1 MLTRILLRVATV
13 AFAMALSYEVCMN
26 ASFTLWAHSRGT
38 LEITELT
45 ATGWMADRI
54 VAKSAEA
61 RSIRLISSQPR
72 VWYPMLVGFVPAIA
86 AKSDGVTVGFGGNT
100 IFGGKG
106 ALPGGGFWMFFPY
119 GGAASLTASEQSA
132 MAKWEPIEKEPRYEG
147 KARAR

>member
-1 MLTRILLRVATV
+1 MLTRILLRIATV
-13 AFAMALSYEVCMN
+13 AVAMALSYEVCMN
-26 ASFTLWAHSRGT
+26 ASFVLWAHSRDT
-38 LEITELT
+38 MEITEPT
-45 ATGWMADRI
+45 ATGWMTNRI

-72 VWYPMLVGFVPAIA
+72 LWYPMLIGLVPAIA
-86 AKSDGVTVGFGGNT
+86 AKSNGVTVGFGGNT

-119 GGAASLTASEQSA
+119 GGAASLTGSEQSA
-132 MAKWEPIEKEPRYEG
+132 MAKWEPIEMEPRYEG